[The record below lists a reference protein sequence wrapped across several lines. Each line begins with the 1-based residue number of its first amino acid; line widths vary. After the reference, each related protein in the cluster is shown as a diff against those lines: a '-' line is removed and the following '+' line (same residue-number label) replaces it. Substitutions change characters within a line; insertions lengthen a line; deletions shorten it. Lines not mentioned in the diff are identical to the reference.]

1 MNNEHALEEDWSF
14 DEVSDDLLF
23 LLYCPLF
30 EAFAGIQRGIQANL
44 LYNGKDKVC

>member
-14 DEVSDDLLF
+14 DEVSDDRLF
-23 LLYCPLF
+23 LLYCSFLG
-30 EAFAGIQRGIQANL
+30 EFAGIQHGIQANL